1 MRPYVVPWYFKN
13 GLVQTVLVSLHHGDT
28 WAREGENSPL
38 APKLPPVPW
47 QEQTFICADGV
58 PIAGRYARQPKTA
71 PATLILCYGITG
83 MMDTSW
89 YVHYLARKA
98 YAQGYDVVI
107 YDWRGHGR
115 SAQLSPVPPSDGWR
129 DGEDILYIAR
139 QAHALGCARSAIPV
153 GFSLGGQLVLWS
165 LKAAVDLG
173 ETAIL
178 GACTICP
185 NLQSTWS
192 LDNLRTTF
200 VGTILESALVK
211 ELRREV
217 KRRLQYYPETVPPG
231 ILERVNYISEFDDEM
246 VIDYYGFSSVED
258 YYKQTSGLYL
268 LEDLKL
274 PHLILYAED
283 DPMFDPRIL
292 QELRLRS
299 GGNPQAT
306 LVITPH
312 GGHVGYVG
320 VPGGDEDEFWSLNR
334 VLEYCAQLLG

>member
-38 APKLPPVPW
+38 APKLRPVAW

-129 DGEDILYIAR
+129 DGEDILHIAR

-165 LKAAVDLG
+165 LKAAVELG

-274 PHLILYAED
+274 PHLILYAKD

-292 QELRLRS
+292 PELRLRS

-334 VLEYCAQLLG
+334 VLEYCDQLVR